1 MIVNAEN
8 LIVGR
13 MITVVAKK
21 ALLGE
26 KIDIVNCEK
35 AIITGTKREVFEKY
49 KAKANRGGPFKGP
62 FLPKMPDR
70 FLRRIVR
77 GMLPYKQYKGK
88 EAFKRIMCY
97 NSIPDSLKDK
107 KMEKIKEA
115 DISRMKTLK
124 YVTVGEICKFLKG

>member
-49 KAKANRGGPFKGP
+49 KAKANIGGPFKGP

-107 KMEKIKEA
+107 K
-115 DISRMKTLK
+115 
-124 YVTVGEICKFLKG
+124 